1 MSNLIESYILHIEG
15 GRRYSP
21 NTVKS
26 YRRDLDA
33 MLAYMGTDEE
43 HFDPAL
49 LTTDDVREW
58 IVHLSDKGLKETSI
72 NRMLSAGN
80 SFYRYLLREGTVT
93 KNPFTRITS
102 LKTPVR
108 LPAFIPE
115 SRMLTMLEQMPDGA
129 AGFREMRDALVVLFL
144 YSTGIRLAELIG
156 IDRSDFNSDMTELR
170 VRGKGDKERI
180 VPIVPALRRRITE
193 YLHCVNVEN
202 ICKSGEK
209 ALFLTEKGERI
220 SRSGVYRIVNGRL
233 AAEGIQGKRSPHV
246 LRHTFATHLMDNG
259 ADLREIQELLGH
271 TSLKATQVYTHNT
284 ISRLKEIYE
293 SAHPR
298 GNGGSSDNGG
308 NGGSGSGSAKEDK
321 EDKEGNS
328 KK

>member
-1 MSNLIESYILHIEG
+1 MNNPIDSYINHIEG

-26 YRRDLDA
+26 YRRDIDA
-33 MLAYMGTDEE
+33 MLEYLGTDEDS
-43 HFDPAL
+43 FDPTL
-49 LTTDDVREW
+49 LTADDIREW
-58 IVHLSDKGLKETSI
+58 IIHLSDKGLKTTSI
-72 NRMLSAGN
+72 NRMLSACA
-80 SFYRYLLREGTVT
+80 SMYRYLLREGIVT
-93 KNPFTRITS
+93 KNPFTKISS

-108 LPAFIPE
+108 LPTFIPE
-115 SRMLTMLEQMPDGA
+115 SRMTSIIDEPEDSGNS
-129 AGFREMRDALVVLFL
+129 FREQRDALVVLFL
-144 YSTGIRLAELIG
+144 YSTGIRLAELIS
-156 IDRSDFNSDMTELR
+156 INRDDFDAGLRELR

-180 VPIVPALRRRITE
+180 IPIVPQLRERIKE
-193 YLHCVNVEN
+193 YLRCVNDEN
-202 ICKSGEK
+202 ICKYGEK

-220 SRSGVYRIVNGRL
+220 SRTRVYRIVRERL

-271 TSLKATQVYTHNT
+271 SSLNATQVYTHNT

-298 GNGGSSDNGG
+298 GTGCRHPADDEH
-308 NGGSGSGSAKEDK
+308 AR
-321 EDKEGNS
+321 
-328 KK
+328 